1 MILIKSHGLGNDYLV
16 LHASSL
22 PMTPARAR
30 LICDRHIGVGGD
42 GVLERLPGQGADYGL
57 RIWNPDGSTA
67 EKSGN
72 GLRIFS
78 RYLVDHCGAKSAHTI
93 SVASGVVRSTVASD
107 AVTVEMGRATTE
119 PAAVPCTQPLSQT
132 PVEICGTRLSL
143 TAVGVGNPHCVVFF
157 SPETD
162 LDALPWREWGA
173 ALEVHPLFPNR
184 TNVQFARVLN
194 RDTIEMRIW
203 ERGAGETSASGSS
216 SCAVAT
222 AACLHGLVTPRPG
235 ERKTAITLV
244 MPGGELSVTVR
255 EDLSLT
261 LHGPAEEVCWIELS
275 PVFLGSVEKVG

>member
-16 LHASSL
+16 LHASSI

-42 GVLERLPGQGADYGL
+42 GVLEPLSGQDADHGL

-78 RYLVDHCGAKSAHTI
+78 RYLVDHCGAKPSHTI
-93 SVASGVVRSTVASD
+93 SVASGVVRSTVAAD

-119 PAAVPCTQPLSQT
+119 PAAVPCTRVLSQT
-132 PVEICGTRLSL
+132 PVEICGARLPL

-157 SPETD
+157 PPETE

-184 TNVQFARVLN
+184 TNVQFARVLS

-216 SCAVAT
+216 SCAVAV
-222 AACLHGLVTPRPG
+222 AACLHGLVTPKSG
-235 ERKTAITLV
+235 EQKAAITLV

-255 EDLSLT
+255 EDLFLT
-261 LHGPAEEVCWIELS
+261 LRGPVEEVGWIELS